1 MVIGRQKTS
10 VNQRGLGFPPLKGL
24 HSAAPSLT
32 GLSIQLQCPGSM
44 VQQQQRQGTK
54 NSKFAEDNSSAVAVK
69 AALHRPVFLLPPR
82 CFAAACWGE
91 SRIMKTE

>member
-1 MVIGRQKTS
+1 
-10 VNQRGLGFPPLKGL
+10 
-24 HSAAPSLT
+24 
-32 GLSIQLQCPGSM
+32 M